1 MDHDGEPRARAPGG
15 DPLLAHEKSE
25 VTQPDA
31 NKCGGI
37 LLVTGGI
44 DAINGLT

>member
-1 MDHDGEPRARAPGG
+1 MDHNGEPRARAPGG

-31 NKCGGI
+31 SVAGFC
-37 LLVTGGI
+37 
-44 DAINGLT
+44 

>member
-1 MDHDGEPRARAPGG
+1 MAHNGEPGAHAPGG

-31 NKCGGI
+31 SVAGFY
-37 LLVTGGI
+37 
-44 DAINGLT
+44 